1 MKCFIEKLLHYMKT
15 SKNGEDKL
23 PENRNKT
30 NQYNNIYD
38 DYYDEPYDRK
48 KMWVE
53 HLERRYRHF

>member
-1 MKCFIEKLLHYMKT
+1 MKCLIRKLLHYMKK
-15 SKNGEDKL
+15 SKNGEDKF

-30 NQYNNIYD
+30 NQYKNICD

-48 KMWVE
+48 KMWFE